1 MCRHWKGVSERIGS
15 SQKSSTYF
23 ILFICQFISIPWG
36 CAEEQLFYGFKISTL
51 SYFTNHENRYFMMI
65 KMKLNFMA
73 SQSHVIFHHPLAFKY
88 FFKHQKE
95 FLYISKY
102 WQKLYS
108 ALRGAQIYE
117 EQVVRVKKRKEKKLK
132 IDFVM
137 SESDDKN
144 RSMEWNFP
152 MKTWKMRNK
161 RHKKAL
167 FWFLE

>member
-108 ALRGAQIYE
+108 SL
-117 EQVVRVKKRKEKKLK
+117 KRSTNIWRASGEGEKKKGKK
-132 IDFVM
+132 IENWFCY
-137 SESDDKN
+137 
-144 RSMEWNFP
+144 EWEWRQKSING
-152 MKTWKMRNK
+152 MKFSYEDVKDAK
-161 RHKKAL
+161 
-167 FWFLE
+167 